1 MNPLSA
7 FPMHTQRL
15 ILRPFEE
22 GDIEAFAAYRSD
34 PEIARYQG
42 WDAPYTR
49 ERAAAFVR
57 EMMTVVPGQPGVW
70 MQIALSRRD
79 APGLIGDCAF
89 CVLQEDPRQAEIGF
103 SLARAWQGQG
113 YMTEA
118 VLRLLDYLFT
128 DLKLHRVRA
137 NCDPQNEAS
146 ARVLRRVGL
155 RHEGRF
161 IDSLW
166 LKGGYVSEDWYAI
179 LRSEWR
185 P

>member
-1 MNPLSA
+1 MNALTA
-7 FPMHTQRL
+7 FPMQTSRL
-15 ILRPFEE
+15 TLRLFEE
-22 GDIEAFAAYRSD
+22 GDIDAFAAYRSD

-49 ERAAAFVR
+49 EQAAAFVHSQL
-57 EMMTVVPGQPGVW
+57 TVLPGQPGEW
-70 MQIALSRRD
+70 MQVALSLKD

-89 CVLQEDPRQAEIGF
+89 CVLKEDPRQAEIGF
-103 SLARAWQGQG
+103 TMARAYHGQG

-118 VLRLLDYLFT
+118 VHRLLEYLFT
-128 DLKLHRVRA
+128 DLNLHRVRA
-137 NCDPQNEAS
+137 NCDPQNLAS
-146 ARVLRRVGL
+146 ARVLQRAGM

-166 LKGGYVSEDWYAI
+166 FKGAYASEDWYAI
-179 LRSEWR
+179 LRSEWT